1 MEYVSNGKFA
11 QVDVFPAACYL
22 QSAPIVLLLN
32 QINFYKFTSSQV
44 LTIAWLYST
53 KHKSPCLSCKFVFI
67 PNSYKPGSLFSRLK
81 FSHFWKFW
89 DNFADM

>member
-1 MEYVSNGKFA
+1 MYTGSASRTAMVSMEYVSNGKFA

-44 LTIAWLYST
+44 LTIA
-53 KHKSPCLSCKFVFI
+53 
-67 PNSYKPGSLFSRLK
+67 
-81 FSHFWKFW
+81 
-89 DNFADM
+89 